1 LQTRTTGLS
10 EVPIAEELLRTVEN
24 MHNQI
29 FKYSRNEE
37 GQFVVTLSVG
47 KIARE
52 FGLEGERIE
61 DILLEDAARLMPLF
75 EKAYSGQVVDY
86 ESQRDG
92 RVFHTI
98 LSPVHID
105 GIVREVIGSCMEITE
120 RKQIEQQLLE
130 AQELYSSLVE
140 DTLIGVYIAF
150 VEQEGFVY
158 VNPRLADMFG
168 YTQEEMVTMT
178 AAELAVPEGRDTI
191 IEHQRLR
198 LEGDRRNLHYPFRGL
213 CKDGRVIDVE
223 VLQKTSMYK
232 GKPAVIGILQDVTER
247 KQAEEMVRK
256 SELLSVV
263 GQMAAGVAHEIRNP
277 LTSLKG
283 FVQLLQ
289 THGGK
294 QEYFS
299 IMLSELNR
307 IEFIISEFL
316 VLAKPQAVVHRLC
329 EIKPLLD
336 HIIALAKT
344 HAIMKNVQI
353 ITQYEPNLP
362 CINAEENQIKQ
373 VFLNLLK
380 NAIEAMPNGGEVR
393 VTVRREEQTIVISF
407 RDEGCGIPEDRLA
420 KLGEPFYT
428 TKETG
433 TGLGLMVSFKI
444 ISHHGGTISVDS
456 KVGVGTTFEVR
467 LPVP

>member
-1 LQTRTTGLS
+1 
-10 EVPIAEELLRTVEN
+10 
-24 MHNQI
+24 
-29 FKYSRNEE
+29 
-37 GQFVVTLSVG
+37 
-47 KIARE
+47 
-52 FGLEGERIE
+52 
-61 DILLEDAARLMPLF
+61 
-75 EKAYSGQVVDY
+75 
-86 ESQRDG
+86 
-92 RVFHTI
+92 
-98 LSPVHID
+98 
-105 GIVREVIGSCMEITE
+105 
-120 RKQIEQQLLE
+120 
-130 AQELYSSLVE
+130 
-140 DTLIGVYIAF
+140 
-150 VEQEGFVY
+150 
-158 VNPRLADMFG
+158 
-168 YTQEEMVTMT
+168 
-178 AAELAVPEGRDTI
+178 
-191 IEHQRLR
+191 
-198 LEGDRRNLHYPFRGL
+198 
-213 CKDGRVIDVE
+213 
-223 VLQKTSMYK
+223 
-232 GKPAVIGILQDVTER
+232 
-247 KQAEEMVRK
+247 
-256 SELLSVV
+256 
-263 GQMAAGVAHEIRNP
+263 MAAGVAHEIRNP

-336 HIIALAKT
+336 HIITLAKT

-393 VTVRREEQTIVISF
+393 VSVRREEQTIVISF
-407 RDEGCGIPEDRLA
+407 QDQGCGIPEDRIA

-444 ISHHGGTISVDS
+444 ISHHGGNINVDS